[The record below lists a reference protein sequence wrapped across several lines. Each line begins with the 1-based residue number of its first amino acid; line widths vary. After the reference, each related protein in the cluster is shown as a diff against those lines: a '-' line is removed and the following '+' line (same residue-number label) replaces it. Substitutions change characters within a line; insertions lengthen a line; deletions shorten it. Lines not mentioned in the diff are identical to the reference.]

1 MSVTLAREE
10 LARISPGRDAA
21 VTIGKFDGVHRG
33 HQHLIARLI
42 ERARAE
48 SWAIS
53 EVNGR
58 MPTLSGPSCRSSSSR
73 SSRLVR

>member
-1 MSVTLAREE
+1 MRSSS
-10 LARISPGRDAA
+10 ISSA
-21 VTIGKFDGVHRG
+21 TKS
-33 HQHLIARLI
+33 
-42 ERARAE
+42 RAE

-58 MPTLSGPSCRSSSSR
+58 MPTLSGPRLRRSSSR